1 MVGFVSSELPELR
14 QDLELVEGPD
24 AFDGSPTWTL
34 YDPAGNQFFSLGW
47 HQALMLEYW
56 RLAVPESVAR
66 AVTEASGSV
75 VTGNDVQGFA
85 KFLFE
90 KNLTPMDSETG
101 IRWLAQQR
109 QAQQSGNW
117 AAGALKN
124 YLFLKLPLVRPDAF
138 LQWLA
143 GRSAFLF
150 SKAFLITTL
159 VTAVVAVLAILR
171 QWHEFSSQ
179 FSYAFSAQGLLLYG
193 LAIFFSKVVH
203 ELAHGLTAKR
213 FGCEVPVMGLA
224 FLVLWPVLYTDV
236 SDTWRLKSR
245 SQRLAIGAAGMLAE
259 LSLAVY
265 SSVLWLILPDGA
277 LRGAL
282 FVLATTTWIITL
294 FVNLN
299 PLMRFDGYF
308 LLSDFWRV
316 PNLQERAFEFGRW
329 RLRRLLFA
337 VQVEPPE
344 VLSSGLQ
351 RRLIGYAWATW
362 IYRFF
367 LFLAIALLVYHLFF
381 KLLGVLLMVVEVW
394 WFILRPIAREV
405 KAWFAMP
412 SKVSVFRTSV
422 FIALLLTFVGLGL
435 FYPWQNRVSA
445 PALFSSAK
453 SSELVAKTG
462 GRVATLGVEVGQRV
476 TKGQPLMVLSSEDLA
491 YKVRHHQLEE
501 GYLSWLLS
509 AQSVNQDLVANR
521 AVTEETLLENQ
532 STLQALSEEV
542 EDLVLRAPF
551 DGYVVEVAQELR
563 EGQWIGQGQV
573 VMEISDRQPALVA
586 YVAEEALARVELG
599 ASAHFIPDGA
609 GLESVPASVSRIASA
624 ATASLREP
632 IWRSDQGGPIP
643 VRTTKNAVEP
653 INQIFRVELQPRDG
667 VEPAELQ
674 QLGVVWINA
683 PRQSLVERFWDWS
696 RVVALREL
704 SVW

>member
-1 MVGFVSSELPELR
+1 MSSDLPDLR

-24 AFDGSPTWTL
+24 ALDGSPTWTL

-56 RLAVPESVAR
+56 RLAVPESVAQ
-66 AVTEASGSV
+66 AVTEASGSP
-75 VTGNDVQGFA
+75 VTSDDVQGFA
-85 KFLFE
+85 KFLFD
-90 KNLTPMDSETG
+90 KNLTDMGTEAG
-101 IRWLAQQR
+101 IRWLGQQK
-109 QAQQSGNW
+109 QAQKSGSW

-124 YLFLKLPLVRPDAF
+124 YLFLKIPLVRPDGF

-143 GRSAFLF
+143 SRSSFLF
-150 SKAFLITTL
+150 SKAFLIATV
-159 VTAVVAVLAILR
+159 VTAAVTLLAIFR

-193 LAIFFSKVVH
+193 LAIFLSKVVH
-203 ELAHGLTAKR
+203 ELAHGVTARR
-213 FGCEVPVMGLA
+213 FGCQVPVMGVA

-265 SSVLWLILPDGA
+265 SSVFWLILPDGV

-337 VQVEPPE
+337 AETEAPE
-344 VLSSGLQ
+344 VLPKGLQ
-351 RRLIGYAWATW
+351 RRLIIYAWATW

-367 LFLAIALLVYHLFF
+367 LFLAIAVLVYHLFF
-381 KLLGVLLMVVEVW
+381 KLLGILLMVVEVW

-412 SKVSVFRTSV
+412 SKVSKFRTAV
-422 FIALLLTFVGLGL
+422 VVALFLTFVGGGL
-435 FYPWQNRVSA
+435 FYPWQDRISA
-445 PALFSSAK
+445 PALYTSAK
-453 SSELVAKTG
+453 SSELVTKSG
-462 GRVATLGVEVGQRV
+462 GRVEMLAAEVGHRV
-476 TKGQPLMVLSSEDLA
+476 TKGQPLVSLSSDDLA
-491 YKVRHHQLEE
+491 YKIRHHQLEKD
-501 GYLSWLLS
+501 YLSWLLA
-509 AQSVNQDLVANR
+509 AQSVNEDLIANR

-532 STLQALSEEV
+532 SALQALSEEV
-542 EDLVLRAPF
+542 DGLVLRAPF
-551 DGYVVEVAQELR
+551 DGEVSEIAQEIR
-563 EGQWIGQGQV
+563 EDQWIGQGQV
-573 VMEISDRQPALVA
+573 VMEIIDRQPLLVA
-586 YVAEEALARVELG
+586 YVAEDALARVEIG
-599 ASAHFIPDGA
+599 APAKFIPSGS
-609 GLESVPASVSRIASA
+609 GLQSVSALVSRIGSSD
-624 ATASLREP
+624 TAFLRQP
-632 IWRSDQGGPIP
+632 IWHSDQGGPIP
-643 VRTTKNAVEP
+643 VRTTKKGVEP
-653 INQIFRVELQPRDG
+653 IDQIFRVELQPRES
-667 VEPAELQ
+667 VEPAEFQ
-674 QLGVVWINA
+674 QLGVVWIDA
-683 PRQSLVERFWDWS
+683 PRRNLLERLWNWG
-696 RVVALREL
+696 RVIALREL